1 MVKYSNSINRAR
13 EINESKNVL
22 ILTFLAVTNTPDEEN
37 GSYRIY
43 IPWETVLW
51 QGVRK
56 SDKKWEKISLTW
68 QCDEYN
74 RLAYAG
80 GLSQSGQGG
89 TPSASEFS
97 MANFQNRLA
106 LGPKRSS
113 RSALVVR
120 EIVSR
125 SPSCMYEIIYLI
137 AVRWRS
143 LCLDR
148 SPALRYNPPRRGYLT
163 ACWGV
168 LVEFPCA

>member
-1 MVKYSNSINRAR
+1 MKKTEVIEFTFPERQFCDKVLGNQTR
-13 EINESKNVL
+13 NE
-22 ILTFLAVTNTPDEEN
+22 
-37 GSYRIY
+37 
-43 IPWETVLW
+43 
-51 QGVRK
+51 RK
-56 SDKKWEKISLTW
+56 MSLTW
-68 QCDEYN
+68 QCGEYN

-113 RSALVVR
+113 RNALVVR

-137 AVRWRS
+137 AVR
-143 LCLDR
+143 
-148 SPALRYNPPRRGYLT
+148 
-163 ACWGV
+163 
-168 LVEFPCA
+168 